1 MLQVLGFALFCN
13 FLRFLFIA
21 CIQNAWHILPF
32 EMLQG
37 ITHAAVWATLCSLL
51 EDAAAGESSDETQ
64 AWLHAAYSALGKGL
78 GSILGGLLIRWLG
91 TRSVFGMYALASLLV
106 LLLLFLISIQYPS
119 LDASQSDT
127 SAAPNAG
134 ANMPADPS
142 SVATSA
148 GLNRLLTTGVHRAP
162 EVGLWDAN
170 NPQLPIQNSLNVPV
184 GPSFCG
190 LTPHGVPTAPI
201 GSILTE
207 PPSSPQ
213 FVSSNLPPEHQ
224 SIFAQNDP
232 LADQLISGTL
242 RDWKPE
248 VRTYRQTLQK
258 QLIS

>member
-1 MLQVLGFALFCN
+1 M
-13 FLRFLFIA
+13 FIA

-51 EDAAAGESSDETQ
+51 EDAASEESSEETQ
-64 AWLHAAYSALGKGL
+64 AWLHAAYSAMGKGL
-78 GSILGGLLIRWLG
+78 GSILGGFLIRWLG

-106 LLLLFLISIQYPS
+106 LLILFLILIQHPD
-119 LDASQSDT
+119 LDAVNPIPPNLTTTST
-127 SAAPNAG
+127 VTASAASANSVPMPEMSSWDNASVSMSNNNYSISNQTSLT
-134 ANMPADPS
+134 APA
-142 SVATSA
+142 
-148 GLNRLLTTGVHRAP
+148 
-162 EVGLWDAN
+162 
-170 NPQLPIQNSLNVPV
+170 

-207 PPSSPQ
+207 PPLTPPAPAVMSDQ
-213 FVSSNLPPEHQ
+213 QNL
-224 SIFAQNDP
+224 FAQNDP

-258 QLIS
+258 QFD